1 MKGEGVTRLTGR
13 VVREMDVLELGAV
26 CQLTLAAYE
35 EFSALMPPP
44 VWARYRESIVNTL
57 NTSGPAERI
66 VALLEDRLVG
76 SVLLHPASV
85 DAYGRP
91 ARRAG
96 YPEVRLLAVAP
107 GARGLG
113 IGKALML
120 ECERPARL
128 AGAAKIGLHTT
139 DLMQTAMK
147 MYERMGYVRVPD
159 TDFTAAP
166 GMLVKGYCLRL
177 DEERPGP

>member
-1 MKGEGVTRLTGR
+1 MMARD
-13 VVREMDVLELGAV
+13 VVIRDMDVHELDAV
-26 CQLTLAAYE
+26 RQLTLAAYE
-35 EFSALMPPP
+35 EFNALMPPP
-44 VWARYRESIVNTL
+44 VWASYRESIVNTL
-57 NTSGPAERI
+57 DTYGPTEYI
-66 VALLEDRLVG
+66 VALFDDRLVG
-76 SVLLHPASV
+76 SVLLYPASV
-85 DAYGRP
+85 DAHGRP
-91 ARRAG
+91 ASRAG

-120 ECERPARL
+120 ECERRARL

-147 MYERMGYVRVPD
+147 MYEQMGYVRVPD

-166 GMLVKGYCLRL
+166 GVLVKGYRL
-177 DEERPGP
+177 ALGYQH